1 MSRRRSLPS
10 LNRKTH
16 LSPFTFF
23 AIVNSQAMP
32 SAAAAASIQI
42 GDQSSHQM
50 ARAEAAMTTSI
61 VQCMPRESVSTGPM
75 ISATTAGRM
84 PFKAASTT
92 GFWRM
97 PAKKMAIARMMTN
110 DGVTVPSRAAAAP
123 RSPRTL

>member
-1 MSRRRSLPS
+1 MSRRRSLSS

-16 LSPFTFF
+16 LLPFTFF

-75 ISATTAGRM
+75 ISATTAGAC
-84 PFKAASTT
+84 P
-92 GFWRM
+92 
-97 PAKKMAIARMMTN
+97 
-110 DGVTVPSRAAAAP
+110 
-123 RSPRTL
+123 